1 MVESVAVE
9 NQEKKVIT
17 PNKAQQKC
25 IDTIDGKILVL
36 AGPGTGKTFTVIHRI
51 SSMLKRGIKPEA
63 ILCLTFSDAAASEM
77 RHRIIREI
85 GFLAASVNIYTYHS
99 FCNEILKQYPE
110 DFGLSPDIKLITDTV
125 KRELMIETID
135 ESNLEAFVADRG
147 GKYYYLSTFLSAV
160 EKIKSKRIG
169 ENDYFEALH
178 INPKFIRAKEILE
191 AEIAERESNGKMQNK
206 TRYDKL
212 DKINKNIQKAKEVW
226 TIFEI
231 YSRKMI
237 ENNYIDFADMINLVI
252 DKFSHDEEFLLKISS
267 KYDYF
272 LVDEYQDTNDLQ
284 NAILFDLLNVKKSP
298 NVFVVGDDDQI
309 IYGFQGANSENIEN
323 FLKKYPDTEVICLTE
338 NNRSTQ
344 AILDMSYQLL
354 TQDKTR
360 LEANPIFKKY
370 MITKSLTAKNPEIIA
385 KEKKIRRW
393 QFGELTQEYNY
404 IVEDIVN
411 LLKQNPEMKRS
422 QIAIISKKKK
432 ELRMFSDM
440 LKAHNIPT
448 QLSEG
453 VNIFSIK
460 SSNVAYFYMKALN
473 NQVLCSDKLFGLLL
487 AKPFEISLKDYN
499 KLLKEHKRS
508 CRDNNDFVTNMERLS
523 GWDDEIRIKSFLKT
537 FRELKTFASTNSLR
551 NTVIE
556 ILNKTGILEYFFKCP
571 ENRLENIL
579 GIKKIIDEATELMGL
594 DLSSTLN
601 DFINRLDYCKDNDI
615 ELATEKSNVVQNAVQ
630 LVTYHASKGR
640 EFEHVYLP
648 NLLAQNWEAF
658 SMPTE
663 YKLVTEGLESKDIEE
678 AEDLENEKKDSEL
691 IKQLFVGVTR
701 AKYDLVISSSEADN
715 GKLKTVTKYLE
726 PLNDFDFETQ
736 VFEYKE
742 DDYVTEFYKSVSK
755 DTTNNRMLLE
765 QELKDRVENIILSP
779 SLINQY
785 KSCPRTFLY
794 SSVLNINLEDID
806 WDAANYGSAIHKV
819 LQKSAEAVIL
829 GGEYLSKDEAV
840 EMFKELMDREVFKT
854 KTDKENYVKRGL
866 GVFENYYPHFCETPK
881 TMLYKVE
888 DKFDGVSIGAEFI
901 NGKIDRIEKLPDGT
915 YALYDYKTS
924 SPTSKNQYREGGQRE
939 DYYNQLCCYKYAFEK
954 KTGAKVSQVG
964 VIYVENLTK
973 SVILELGAEDMK
985 YIESLV
991 LETYDNIR
999 NLKFDVPV
1007 SINDKACEWCGYKEL
1022 CKLDV
1027 I

>member
-1 MVESVAVE
+1 MVNAVE
-9 NQEKKVIT
+9 EKKVIK

-25 IDTIDGKILVL
+25 IDTIEGKILVL

-51 SSMLKRGIKPEA
+51 SAMLKRGVKPET

-77 RHRIIREI
+77 RHRIIKEI
-85 GFLAASVNIYTYHS
+85 GFLASSVNIYTYHS
-99 FCNEILKQYPE
+99 FCNEILKQYPDE
-110 DFGLSPDIKLITDTV
+110 FGLSPDIKLITDTV

-147 GKYYYLSTFLSAV
+147 GKYYYLSTFVSTV
-160 EKIKSKRIG
+160 EKIKSKRI
-169 ENDYFEALH
+169 DKKTYFEALH
-178 INPKFIRAKEILE
+178 INPKFIRAKESLE
-191 AEIAERESNGKMQNK
+191 AEIAEREEKGKTQNK
-206 TRYDKL
+206 TRYEKL
-212 DKINKNIQKAKEVW
+212 DKIKQNIEKAKEIW
-226 TIFEI
+226 AIYET
-231 YSRKMI
+231 YSRKMV

-252 DKFSHDEEFLLKISS
+252 DKFNNDEEFLSKISS
-267 KYDYF
+267 KYEYF

-284 NAILFDLLNVKKSP
+284 NAILFALLSVKESP

-323 FLKKYPDTEVICLTE
+323 FLNKYPDTEVVCLTE

-344 AILDMSYQLL
+344 TILDMSYSLL
-354 TQDKTR
+354 AQDGTR
-360 LEANPIFKKY
+360 LESNPVFKKY

-385 KEKKIRRW
+385 KERKVRCW
-393 QFGELTQEYNY
+393 QFGEITQEYNY

-411 LLKQNPEMKRS
+411 QIKQNPDMKLS

-440 LKAHNIPT
+440 LKAHNVPT

-460 SSNVAYFYMKALN
+460 SSTVAYFYMKALN

-508 CRDNNDFVTNMERLS
+508 CRENNDFITNMGKLS
-523 GWDDEIRIKSFLKT
+523 GWDNESKIKSFLNT
-537 FRELKTFASTNSLR
+537 FKELKTFASTNNLR

-579 GIKKIIDEATELMGL
+579 GIKKLIDEATDLMGL

-601 DFINRLDYCKDNDI
+601 DFIIKLDYCKDNDI
-615 ELATEKSNVVQNAVQ
+615 ELTTEKSNVVQNAVQ

-648 NLLAQNWEAF
+648 NLLSQNWEAF
-658 SMPTE
+658 KMPTE
-663 YKLVTEGLESKDIEE
+663 YVLVTEGLASKDIEQNE
-678 AEDLENEKKDSEL
+678 EIENIKKDSEL

-701 AKYDLVISSSEADN
+701 AKYDLVISYSEADN

-726 PLNDFDFETQ
+726 PLKDFDFEKQ
-736 VFEYKE
+736 EFEYKE

-755 DTTNNRMLLE
+755 DTTNHRMLLE
-765 QELKDRVENIILSP
+765 QELKDRAESIVLSP
-779 SLINQY
+779 SLINLY
-785 KSCPRTFLY
+785 KSCPRSFFY
-794 SSVLNINLEDID
+794 KAVLGVNLEDVD
-806 WDAANYGSAIHKV
+806 WDAANYGSAIHEV
-819 LQKSAEAVIL
+819 LQKSAEAVL
-829 GGEYLSKDEAV
+829 CGGEYFSKDEAIK
-840 EMFKELMDREVFKT
+840 MFKARMDNEVFHS
-854 KTDKENYVKRGL
+854 KTDKENYIKRGL

-881 TMLYKVE
+881 SMLYAVE
-888 DKFDGVSIGAEFI
+888 DKFDGIEFGTEMI
-901 NGKIDRIEKLPDGT
+901 NGKIDRIEKLSDGT

-924 SPTSKNQYREGGQRE
+924 SPTSKNQYKEGGKRE
-939 DYYNQLCCYKYAFEK
+939 DYFIQLCCYKYAFEK
-954 KTGAKVSQVG
+954 KTGYKVSQVG
-964 VIYVENLTK
+964 VIYVENHTK
-973 SVILELGAEDMK
+973 SVVLELSEEDMK
-985 YIESLV
+985 YVEALV
-991 LETYDNIR
+991 LDTYKNIR
-999 NLKFDVPV
+999 NLNFEVPITV
-1007 SINDKACEWCGYKEL
+1007 SETACAWCGYKEL